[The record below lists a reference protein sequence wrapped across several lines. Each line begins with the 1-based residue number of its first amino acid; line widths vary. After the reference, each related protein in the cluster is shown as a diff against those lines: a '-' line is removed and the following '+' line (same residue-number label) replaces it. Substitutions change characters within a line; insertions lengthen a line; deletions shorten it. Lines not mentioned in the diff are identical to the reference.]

1 MMKLRIMVMMMLTV
15 GDEDDEVKD
24 RGDDDVDSK

>member
-1 MMKLRIMVMMMLTV
+1 MMKLKIMVMMMLTV

-24 RGDDDVDSK
+24 HGDDDVDSR